1 MKNPADTYFVET
13 EISPEYQEEILEFI
27 KKNYLKAR
35 PEYFK
40 NVTKTKDNRLS
51 FIVTDP
57 KKGFKVEVSIKSD
70 NPIEIK
76 LKPSEATEAF
86 LESIKD
92 DLFFLIHAFEDNVL
106 KSTLYFSWV
115 EGEDIIPEEP
125 PKTRKRVA
133 DRLFTSS
140 GLILLYVLFFGFN
153 IILFLFIG
161 FYAVYVILVSMFL
174 IVIFSNKLLSAR
186 SNWKITPQNPYVHI
200 LEYQLPV
207 GEFQSF
213 QEKFGKGTITDMKN
227 EIYQR
232 TLAQKK
238 EPTCEI
244 GDEVLKKYGFHCNPY
259 SNLSKKINV
268 YNIVKKA
275 ADSFNL
281 PKTPKVVISNTMV
294 PNAAATGPSPSRGLV
309 LITTGLLV
317 HLNEDEILSVI
328 GHEMGHLQGRDPLIL
343 FGIIAGEFIL
353 RLTVLLPV
361 IIINPLLY
369 LIFIFALI
377 FFVAKFFETRADLLS
392 AMKIGKPR
400 VLAEALR
407 KIAYQ
412 RLQLERVSRS
422 KIPGWLAF
430 DPHPPIYFRIDRLEN
445 MRTPVESKNPLIQ
458 SAKDVF
464 NGFISAFR

>member
-309 LITTGLLV
+309 IITTGLLV

-445 MRTPVESKNPLIQ
+445 MQTPVESKNPLIQ